1 MAASLSLRTA
11 KTPSKRSRTRRIS
24 EAFSW
29 PGGKTLAVWIAPNV
43 EVWHFDSA
51 VGTGISPNPANRV
64 PDVINYAWREY
75 GMRVGLWR
83 MADVL
88 EQCAERNERN
98 TDCKPGEEQPRQ
110 GNDHQYRSRRQRHTA
125 IVSS

>member
-1 MAASLSLRTA
+1 MPVTSHAQTFGWPPAQTLG
-11 KTPSKRSRTRRIS
+11 KMRRADRYEDTFIH
-24 EAFSW
+24 ERKPFSW

-83 MADVL
+83 HG
-88 EQCAERNERN
+88 RR
-98 TDCKPGEEQPRQ
+98 PGRRRRQ
-110 GNDHQYRSRRQRHTA
+110 GHRRAEFAGLRRRIPRRSRK
-125 IVSS
+125 